1 MNYLKTLLY
10 EKGISM
16 DHSFLIPS
24 DNIFGNHI
32 VPLDV
37 VVEFVSSLDLDTQLN
52 IKWTLVKI
60 DFNNGDILSYLEY
73 ICKGMVNLK
82 FK

>member
-37 VVEFVSSLDLDTQLN
+37 VVEFISSLDLETQLH

-60 DFNNGDILSYLEY
+60 DFNNGDVLSYLEY
-73 ICKGMVNLK
+73 ICKGMVTLN